1 MKKIV
6 HLLVFKIGFDTIAS
20 LELDK
25 QTIFDVENFKSILAS
40 QHNVCPDDIDV
51 SQIQKEKKEPLS
63 ADLFISVTGK
73 LCFYNDFW
81 NVEVVEG
88 FSMVDWV
95 DLNTEEGIN
104 TISDYIF
111 MNKLSFLV
119 QLYHN
124 KIFFINY

>member
-6 HLLVFKIGFDTIAS
+6 NLLVFKIGLDVVAS

-25 QTIFDVENFKSILAS
+25 QTISDIETFKNTLAS
-40 QHNVCPDDIDV
+40 HYNVCPDEIDV

-63 ADLFISVTGK
+63 ADLFISITGK

-81 NVEVVEG
+81 NVEFVEG
-88 FSMVDWV
+88 FSIVDWV

-104 TISDYIF
+104 TISDYMF
-111 MNKLSFLV
+111 MNKADELI
-119 QLYHN
+119 
-124 KIFFINY
+124 IFN

>member
-40 QHNVCPDDIDV
+40 QYNVCPDEIDV
-51 SQIQKEKKEPLS
+51 SQTQKEKKEPLS
-63 ADLFISVTGK
+63 ADLFISITGK

-81 NVEVVEG
+81 NVEFVEG

-104 TISDYIF
+104 TISDYMF
-111 MNKLSFLV
+111 MNKADELIRF
-119 QLYHN
+119 N
-124 KIFFINY
+124 